1 MSDRIYILSD
11 GTGQSAMSV
20 MKATIL
26 QFDKPDVK
34 FTVYSMVDREDQ
46 LVSILNNAKIDN
58 SFIAYTMV
66 TKTFRKIIRKYCEE
80 NNLKSVDLLGPALD
94 YLEVY
99 LGTEQLQKP
108 GLLRKVDEKYFKRIE
123 AMEFTLTHDDGKTVK
138 GIEEADLVVLGLSR
152 TSKTPTSFFLAQ
164 QGFKVVNIPLVPE
177 IPIPEEVFKIEQHKV
192 VLLVMDPEV
201 LQKVR
206 SARLRHY
213 RTNSNYNK
221 LPKIF
226 SEVEFCYELIR
237 KNRKWSM
244 IDTTNKSIEETAREI
259 IHTVF
264 GRDMEL

>member
-1 MSDRIYILSD
+1 MSERIYIISD
-11 GTGQSAMSV
+11 GTGQSAMSI
-20 MKATIL
+20 MRAALL
-26 QFDKPDVK
+26 QFDQPDVK
-34 FTVYSMVDREDQ
+34 FTVYSSIDREEQ
-46 LVSILNNAKIDN
+46 LVSVLNHAKMDY

-66 TKTFRKIIRKYCEE
+66 SKTYRDIIRRFCAE
-80 NNLKSVDLLGPALD
+80 NSIKSIDLLGPPLD
-94 YLEVY
+94 SLENYLEKP
-99 LGTEQLQKP
+99 QLEKA

-123 AMEFTLTHDDGKTVK
+123 AMEFTLNHDDGKLVK
-138 GIEEADLVVLGLSR
+138 GLEHADLVILGLSR

-177 IPIPEEVFKIEQHKV
+177 IPIPEDVFKVEQHKV

-206 SARLRHY
+206 SVRLRHY
-213 RTNSNYNK
+213 KTTSNYNS

-226 SEVEFCYELIR
+226 AEVEFCYELIR

-259 IHTVF
+259 IHTVY

>member
-1 MSDRIYILSD
+1 MSDRIYIVSD
-11 GTGQSAMSV
+11 GTGQSAMS
-20 MKATIL
+20 MMRAALL
-26 QFDKPDVK
+26 QFDKPDAK
-34 FTVYSMVDREDQ
+34 FTVYSMIDREDQ
-46 LVSILNNAKIDN
+46 LVSILNHAKMDN

-66 TKTFRKIIRKYCEE
+66 TKSFRKIIKKFCED
-80 NNLKSVDLLGPALD
+80 NVMKSIDLLGPAVDRLED
-94 YLEVY
+94 YLGKTPME
-99 LGTEQLQKP
+99 KP
-108 GLLRKVDEKYFKRIE
+108 GLLRKVDERYFKRIE
-123 AMEFTLTHDDGKTVK
+123 AMEFSLTHDDGKTVK
-138 GIEEADLVVLGLSR
+138 GIHEADLVILGLSR

-177 IPIPEEVFKIEQHKV
+177 IPIPEEVFKVEQHKI

-213 RTNSNYNK
+213 RTTSNYNN

-226 SEVEFCYELIR
+226 AEVEFCYELIR

-259 IHTVF
+259 IHTVY

>member
-1 MSDRIYILSD
+1 MSDRIYIVSD
-11 GTGQSAMSV
+11 GTGQSAMSI
-20 MKATIL
+20 MRAALL
-26 QFDKPDVK
+26 QFGKPDVK
-34 FTVYSMVDREDQ
+34 FTVYSMIDREDQ
-46 LVSILNNAKIDN
+46 LVSILNNAKIDS
-58 SFIAYTMV
+58 SFVAYTMV
-66 TKTFRKIIRKYCEE
+66 TREYRKLIKRYCDE
-80 NNLKSVDLLGPALD
+80 NGLMSVDLIGPPLD
-94 YLEVY
+94 QLEGY
-99 LGTEQLQKP
+99 LGKGQLEQP

-138 GIEEADLVVLGLSR
+138 GIQEADLVILGLSR

-177 IPIPEEVFKIEQHKV
+177 IAIPEEVYSIEQHKI

-213 RTNSNYNK
+213 KTTSNYNN

-226 SEVEFCYELIR
+226 AEVEFCYELIR

-259 IHTVF
+259 IHTVY

>member
-1 MSDRIYILSD
+1 MSERIYIISD
-11 GTGQSAMSV
+11 GTGQSAMS
-20 MKATIL
+20 MMRAALL

-34 FTVYSMVDREDQ
+34 FTVYSMIDREDQ
-46 LVSILNNAKIDN
+46 LVSILNHAKMDD

-66 TKTFRKIIRKYCEE
+66 TKPFRKIIKKYCET
-80 NNLKSVDLLGPALD
+80 NDLKSVDLLGPPLD
-94 YLEVY
+94 YLEIY
-99 LGTEQLQKP
+99 LGKEQLEKP

-138 GIEEADLVVLGLSR
+138 GIAEADLVILGLSR

-164 QGFKVVNIPLVPE
+164 QGFKVINIPLVPE
-177 IPIPEEVFKIEQHKV
+177 IPIPDEVFKIEQHKI

-213 RTNSNYNK
+213 KTTSNYNN

-226 SEVEFCYELIR
+226 AEVEFCYELIR

-259 IHTVF
+259 IHTVY

>member
-1 MSDRIYILSD
+1 MTARIYIVSD
-11 GTGQSAMSV
+11 GTGQSAMS
-20 MKATIL
+20 MMRAALL
-26 QFDKPDVK
+26 QFEQPDVK
-34 FTVYSMVDREDQ
+34 FTVYSMIDREEQ
-46 LVSILNNAKIDN
+46 LVSILDHAKMDD

-66 TKTFRKIIRKYCEE
+66 TKNFRKIIRKYLEA
-80 NNLKSVDLLGPALD
+80 NNMKGVDLLGPPLD
-94 YLEVY
+94 FLEVY
-99 LGTEQLQKP
+99 LGKEQVQKP
-108 GLLRKVDEKYFKRIE
+108 GLLRKVDERYFKRIE
-123 AMEFTLTHDDGKTVK
+123 AMEFSLTHDDGKTMK
-138 GIEEADLVVLGLSR
+138 GIQEADLVILGLSR

-177 IPIPEEVFKIEQHKV
+177 IPIPEEVFKIEQHKI

-213 RTNSNYNK
+213 RTTSTYNN

-259 IHTVF
+259 IHTVY

>member
-1 MSDRIYILSD
+1 MSERIYIISD
-11 GTGQSAMSV
+11 GTGQSAMGI
-20 MKATIL
+20 MRAALL
-26 QFDKPDVK
+26 QFDNPDVK
-34 FTVYSMVDREDQ
+34 FTLYSMVDKEEQ
-46 LVSILNNAKIDN
+46 VLSILDHAKVDN
-58 SFIAYTMV
+58 SFVAYTMV
-66 TKTFRKIIRKYCEE
+66 QKALRATIRKYCET
-80 NNLKSVDLLGPALD
+80 NSLKSVDLLGPPLENLES
-94 YLEVY
+94 YLKKSPFE
-99 LGTEQLQKP
+99 KP

-123 AMEFTLTHDDGKTVK
+123 AMEFTLTHDDGKTMK
-138 GIEEADLVVLGLSR
+138 GIQEADLVILGLSR

-177 IPIPEEVFKIEQHKV
+177 IPINEEVFQIEQHKV
-192 VLLVMDPEV
+192 VLLVMEPEV
-201 LQKVR
+201 LQKIR

-213 RTNSNYNK
+213 RTTSTYNN

-259 IHTVF
+259 IQTVF

>member
-1 MSDRIYILSD
+1 MPERIYIVSD
-11 GTGQSAMSV
+11 GTGQSAMS
-20 MKATIL
+20 MMRAALL
-26 QFDKPDVK
+26 QFDEPDVK
-34 FTVYSMVDREDQ
+34 FTVYSMVNREDQ
-46 LVSILNNAKIDN
+46 LMSILNHAKVDD

-66 TKTFRKIIRKYCEE
+66 TKAHRDTIRKFCLE
-80 NNLKSVDLLGPALD
+80 NNLKCVDLLGAPLD
-94 YLEVY
+94 NLESY
-99 LGTEQLQKP
+99 LGQKQLEKP

-123 AMEFTLTHDDGKTVK
+123 AMEFTLTHDDGKLVK
-138 GIEEADLVVLGLSR
+138 GIEHADLVVLGLSR

-177 IPIPEEVFKIEQHKV
+177 IPIPPEVFEVEQHKI

-213 RTNSNYNK
+213 KTTSNYNN

-226 SEVEFCYELIR
+226 AEVEFCYELIR

-259 IHTVF
+259 IHTVY

>member
-1 MSDRIYILSD
+1 MSDRIYIISD
-11 GTGQSAMSV
+11 GTGQSATSIMR
-20 MKATIL
+20 AALL

-34 FTVYSMVDREDQ
+34 FTVYAMIDREDQ

-66 TKTFRKIIRKYCEE
+66 TRNFRKIIKKYCDE
-80 NNLKSVDLLGPALD
+80 NHMKSVDLLGPPLD

-99 LGTEQLQKP
+99 LGREQLEKP

-138 GIEEADLVVLGLSR
+138 GIHEADLIILGLSR

-164 QGFKVVNIPLVPE
+164 QGFKVINIPLVPE
-177 IPIPEEVFKIEQHKV
+177 IPIPPEVFQVEQHKV

-201 LQKVR
+201 LQKIR

-213 RTNSNYNK
+213 KTTSNYNQ

-259 IHTVF
+259 TQTVY
-264 GRDMEL
+264 GRDTEL